1 MIEIIK
7 NEFYKFFKS
16 KKNIIIVI
24 VFIAYL
30 LGMNFYNLNRKSLY
44 MKEQQQ
50 AYNNKAAQADAI
62 LGSTTLLLDKYDELT
77 PKEKET
83 KKKEVLE
90 EEKKFYNVER
100 NKLLVMAQTYSD
112 DNPDKYKNILI
123 AEKDRYENI
132 IKGIEDG
139 VIKKEFLNDKNL
151 TMEEINKKV
160 YINKYILENEIQPI
174 LNPYTMTGA
183 NSLVMFLEGNNLII
197 LIFLIALLSID
208 IYLSEVEEGSYK
220 LAYTQPVT
228 RRKIYIGKFIT
239 IIVISFLLAIF
250 GILLNFI
257 TTSIIFEIGDIN
269 YPFITMDSI
278 KTISLSGG
286 YGEYIILPL
295 WKYFIMGIILLLP
308 IILFTMGLIMFVSI
322 FTDSSAKT
330 LGFPIMLLVLGFI
343 FNNFV
348 PKESIVNLIY
358 PYSYLFI
365 KNAIEINNRSNYL
378 FGFLLN
384 LSLSILLFMFS
395 YYKFINKDFL
405 GEKE

>member
-1 MIEIIK
+1 
-7 NEFYKFFKS
+7 
-16 KKNIIIVI
+16 
-24 VFIAYL
+24 
-30 LGMNFYNLNRKSLY
+30 
-44 MKEQQQ
+44 
-50 AYNNKAAQADAI
+50 
-62 LGSTTLLLDKYDELT
+62 
-77 PKEKET
+77 
-83 KKKEVLE
+83 
-90 EEKKFYNVER
+90 
-100 NKLLVMAQTYSD
+100 
-112 DNPDKYKNILI
+112 
-123 AEKDRYENI
+123 
-132 IKGIEDG
+132 
-139 VIKKEFLNDKNL
+139 
-151 TMEEINKKV
+151 
-160 YINKYILENEIQPI
+160 
-174 LNPYTMTGA
+174 
-183 NSLVMFLEGNNLII
+183 
-197 LIFLIALLSID
+197 
-208 IYLSEVEEGSYK
+208 
-220 LAYTQPVT
+220 
-228 RRKIYIGKFIT
+228 
-239 IIVISFLLAIF
+239 
-250 GILLNFI
+250 
-257 TTSIIFEIGDIN
+257 
-269 YPFITMDSI
+269 MDSI